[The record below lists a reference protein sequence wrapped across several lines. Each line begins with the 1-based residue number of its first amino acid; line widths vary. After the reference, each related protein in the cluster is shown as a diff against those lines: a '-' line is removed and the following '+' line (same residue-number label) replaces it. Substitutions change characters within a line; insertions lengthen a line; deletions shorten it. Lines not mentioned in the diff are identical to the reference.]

1 MRELLFHPTRMCQEA
16 DMLRSRWS
24 LELERFK
31 LALCA
36 VFVFTGLGAA
46 VAQNPDALSPFF
58 EGKQVVVK
66 MDMPGTQKGV
76 DIYPGRPQP
85 LDVKSYADRLKDYGI
100 SLQKGDSVMVTKVKV
115 NKDNIEFQLGGGG
128 FGTARDNSDT
138 AVHFTPADKSDREKE
153 LENQLRDETDPD
165 RRRSLQRELD
175 YVRSERERRDRIA
188 RARAEDDAARRQQQ
202 VGIGR
207 QQGGSRFNIR
217 LDARKMGDSL
227 TPQVIEDALA
237 QYVSFPGD
245 SHQTATAPTSA
256 PSTLAARPAD
266 QPADSTQGLKKGM
279 SREQVEA
286 MYGKAV
292 ESHDHAVNGMTV
304 TSCVFRG
311 RDASVQA
318 DFVNGVLVQYQM
330 SSY

>member
-1 MRELLFHPTRMCQEA
+1 MS
-16 DMLRSRWS
+16 RSRWS
-24 LELERFK
+24 LEHFK
-31 LALCA
+31 LLMCA
-36 VFVFTGLGAA
+36 VFVFGGLCDAA
-46 VAQNPDALSPFF
+46 AQNPDALSPFF

-85 LDVKSYADRLKDYGI
+85 LDVKSYAERLKDYGI

-128 FGTARDNSDT
+128 FGTARDNTDT
-138 AVHFTPADKSDREKE
+138 TVHFTPANKSDREKE
-153 LENQLRDETDPD
+153 LEDQLRDETDPD

-175 YVRSERERRDRIA
+175 YVRSERERRDRID
-188 RARAEDDAARRQQQ
+188 RARAENDAARREQQ
-202 VGIGR
+202 VGISR

-217 LDARKMGDSL
+217 LDAKNMGDSL
-227 TPQVIEDALA
+227 TPQVVEDALA

-245 SHQTATAPTSA
+245 MHQTATAPPSA
-256 PSTLAARPAD
+256 PSTLVARPAD
-266 QPADSTQGLKKGM
+266 QPADSAQGLKKGM
-279 SREQVEA
+279 TREQVET

-292 ESHDHAVNGMTV
+292 ESHDHSVNGMTV

-311 RDASVQA
+311 KDASVQA
-318 DFVNGVLVQYQM
+318 DFVNGVLVQYQL

>member
-1 MRELLFHPTRMCQEA
+1 MS
-16 DMLRSRWS
+16 RSRWS
-24 LELERFK
+24 LEHFK
-31 LALCA
+31 LLMCA
-36 VFVFTGLGAA
+36 VFVFGGLCDAA
-46 VAQNPDALSPFF
+46 AQNPDTLSPFF

-128 FGTARDNSDT
+128 FGTARDNTDT
-138 AVHFTPADKSDREKE
+138 TVHFTPANKSDREKE
-153 LENQLRDETDPD
+153 LEDQLRDETDPD

-175 YVRSERERRDRIA
+175 YVRSERERRDRID
-188 RARAEDDAARRQQQ
+188 RARAENDAARREQQ
-202 VGIGR
+202 VGISR

-217 LDARKMGDSL
+217 LDAKKMGDSL
-227 TPQVIEDALA
+227 TPQVVEDALA
-237 QYVSFPGD
+237 QYVAFPGEG
-245 SHQTATAPTSA
+245 HQTVTAPPSA
-256 PSTLAARPAD
+256 PSSLVARPAD
-266 QPADSTQGLKKGM
+266 QSADQPVDSAQGLKKGM

-318 DFVNGVLVQYQM
+318 DFVNGVLVQYQL